1 MSDCNASHTDDHAH
15 RMSSSVMDLTS
26 SFSLASHMLS
36 LAGSFAREQVAA
48 SNMVQLNSILAMLEL
63 VSKFGEAGRRT
74 NPAVK
79 EALDLAKQ
87 VVAAAEAS

>member
-26 SFSLASHMLS
+26 SFSLASHMLT

-48 SNMVQLNSILAMLEL
+48 SNMVQLNSIMAMLEL
-63 VSKFGEAGRRT
+63 VRVYGQRSRRPSPVV
-74 NPAVK
+74 N

-87 VVAAAEAS
+87 VVAAAQAS